1 MNYIY
6 AFILGVLSIVGPCT
20 FVMIPTIL
28 NKIKESFLKVVY
40 FFSGILLVFILLGIF
55 ASITGVIF
63 TNNINR
69 YLYFIAG
76 VITLISGLK
85 MLEAVR
91 IEYPHIQK
99 SGKTNSAFADGL
111 LHGGVILGCIG
122 PQLAAILSFIVALQS
137 ISQGVLM
144 IIFFALGFMFPFL
157 IFALIITDRSI
168 QSRLLKQANLVQKIG
183 GILMIT
189 AASYLLY
196 FSFQG
201 FI

>member
-1 MNYIY
+1 YMNR
-6 AFILGVLSIVGPCT
+6 T
-20 FVMIPTIL
+20 
-28 NKIKESFLKVVY
+28 
-40 FFSGILLVFILLGIF
+40 
-55 ASITGVIF
+55 
-63 TNNINR
+63 
-69 YLYFIAG
+69 
-76 VITLISGLK
+76 
-85 MLEAVR
+85 
-91 IEYPHIQK
+91 
-99 SGKTNSAFADGL
+99 FADGL